1 MQEDMYRGDGLNLYA
16 YCANNS
22 VMYYDPSGYEG
33 NNDLRFCKPKEK
45 PGAPPDEGGEF
56 SDNSGKLYL
65 PYTDEIPPT
74 VQSRINLANEPT
86 SITFF
91 K

>member
-56 SDNSGKLYL
+56 LIIQENYIYL
-65 PYTDEIPPT
+65 IRMKFHQQFNQELI
-74 VQSRINLANEPT
+74 
-86 SITFF
+86 
-91 K
+91 